1 MPLEAST
8 VVFLRASDFDFAW
21 GNDENVT
28 LNILT
33 RSKLDFD

>member
-28 LNILT
+28 LNWVT

>member
-28 LNILT
+28 LIILT